1 MKNQNELNLAK
12 DVKNSKITTQTYLL
26 YIGSEKK
33 ENKRFSILT
42 VQRRWQDTGN

>member
-12 DVKNSKITTQTYLL
+12 DVKNSKITTQKYLL

-33 ENKRFSILT
+33 KNERFSISA
-42 VQRRWQDTGN
+42 VQ